1 MAIENDNK
9 EDDWAFLFLRDYRTI
24 VENNWS
30 LFKEIYADPE
40 FKSGKDNQ
48 LKWFDQLMDI
58 RNKVSHPGRARVTE
72 TESLFLKKLDGWL
85 YELIQN
91 ED

>member
-1 MAIENDNK
+1 M
-9 EDDWAFLFLRDYRTI
+9 LDYKKI
-24 VENNWS
+24 VENNWT

-40 FKSGKDNQ
+40 FKSGKENQ
-48 LKWFDQLMDI
+48 LKWFDQLNEI

-72 TESLFLKKLDGWL
+72 NESLFIKKLDDWL
-85 YELIQN
+85 YEFIQN